1 VDVPAARGTTFTP
14 LPPES
19 AIGNFTKIVQ
29 RLPVKIIVAP
39 DQPLARLLRVGMSV
53 ETTIHTRLADV
64 VAAIVTQGSG
74 CDLLKVWRDHADE
87 VRGHGIDSGH
97 WWPQAIGK
105 RLNRLTS
112 TCAGRGRCWK
122 FFQ

>member
-1 VDVPAARGTTFTP
+1 LRRPSIPG
-14 LPPES
+14 LPM
-19 AIGNFTKIVQ
+19 
-29 RLPVKIIVAP
+29 LW
-39 DQPLARLLRVGMSV
+39 LL
-53 ETTIHTRLADV
+53 
-64 VAAIVTQGSG
+64 IVTQGSG